1 MATAAKHIPEI
12 DGLRAI
18 AVLAVILFHL
28 QVPGVSGGFA
38 GVDVFFVISGY
49 LITLG
54 LQHELTQTGSLR
66 LPRFYLRRAR
76 RLMPALY
83 MTLVISSVCAV
94 VWLSNHR
101 LPEYG
106 ASQVAAALSLS
117 NVHFF
122 LGSGYFDSASD
133 YKALLHTWS
142 LGVEEQFYLLWP
154 ALLWLI
160 WRGRE
165 KRAWRHIATGSLFV
179 ASLLASATQ
188 QRNEP
193 AATFFLVPF
202 RFHEFMLG
210 AALALG
216 SRHDTPPTKNRADI
230 GLLCGLG
237 LIGYAIAKFDG
248 QTPFPGIHALIPCLG
263 AVLMLWAAPNSRLA
277 WLLKNPL
284 STYLGR
290 TSYSTYLM
298 HWPLIVFFRVA
309 GGREHLRPRDQAILF
324 IVTLVLGDLL
334 HRFIENRYREPD
346 SITDKRFLVGLIG
359 STAALIA
366 IGLAFQHAPWVEA
379 RAWAASHISTKEVET
394 RRNARFRPR
403 QDVCS
408 VKGWE
413 HCDDLVPGK
422 VNALVIGDSHSVDA
436 YNAFVTRFPQ
446 HNITLSD
453 LGGCPPHP
461 QIDTIVLSGHPD
473 LQKCLELNRKRH
485 DPSFLK
491 QYDYIILNVYMDW
504 YNESHLTDYLR
515 FLHSHG
521 IRKVIVF
528 GQTWRA
534 SDDLPELVNKLGFDQ
549 ERIMPKLAPP
559 PSDRLVKE
567 TADRL
572 GYLFI
577 DKTEAL
583 SNRKGFELFDSRE
596 VLFTYDR
603 HHLSLDHSRRLL
615 DRRIDEVEDYL
626 ASHGP
631 RPQH

>member
-1 MATAAKHIPEI
+1 MTNAAKHIPEI

-18 AVLAVILFHL
+18 AVVAVILFHL
-28 QVPGVSGGFA
+28 QVPSLPGGFA

-54 LQHELTQTGSLR
+54 LQRELDQTGSLR
-66 LPRFYLRRAR
+66 LPRFYMRRAR

-83 MTLVISSVCAV
+83 VTLAISSACAV
-94 VWLSNHR
+94 AWLSNHR
-101 LPEYG
+101 LPQYG

-154 ALLWLI
+154 ALLWLS
-160 WRGRE
+160 WQGRQ
-165 KRAWRHIATGSLFV
+165 AWLWIVTAVLFA
-179 ASLLASATQ
+179 ASLLASAYL

-210 AALALG
+210 AALAIG
-216 SRHDTPPTKNRADI
+216 HHHVKPTKIRADI
-230 GLLCGLG
+230 GLLCGLS
-237 LIGYAIAKFDG
+237 LIGYSVSKFDG

-263 AVLMLWAAPNSRLA
+263 AALVLWAAPASRFA

-334 HRFIENRYREPD
+334 HRFIENRYRKPE
-346 SITDKRFLVGLIG
+346 STSDKRFLIGLVV
-359 STAALIA
+359 STAALISV
-366 IGLAFQHAPWVEA
+366 GLAFQHAPWVEA
-379 RAWAASHISTKEVET
+379 RAWAASHISAKEVEA

-408 VKGWE
+408 AKGWD

-422 VNALVIGDSHSVDA
+422 VNAVVIGDSHSVDA
-436 YNAFVTRFPQ
+436 YNAFVARFPQ
-446 HNITLSD
+446 HNVTLSD

-461 QIDTIVLSGHPD
+461 HIDTIVLSGHPD

-485 DPSFLK
+485 DPSFLR
-491 QYDYIILNVYMDW
+491 QHDYIILNVYMDW
-504 YNESHLTDYLR
+504 YNESHLAEYLR
-515 FLHSHG
+515 FLHAQG
-521 IRKVIVF
+521 IKKVIVF

-534 SDDLPELVNKLGFDQ
+534 SDDLPELINKLGFDRD
-549 ERIMPKLAPP
+549 RIMPKLTPP

-567 TADRL
+567 SAQRL

-583 SNRKGFELFDSRE
+583 SNRSGFELFDARE

-603 HHLSLDHSRRLL
+603 HHLSLDHAQRLL
-615 DRRIDEVEDYL
+615 DRRIDEVSDYL
-626 ASHGP
+626 GSGTQ
-631 RPQH
+631 PQR